1 MSVNPEAF
9 REVIVIC
16 RRGSDYLRPGYVQGY
31 KCYVCGLPLQVSAQG
46 VEYIRK
52 GAKPLCNEHGLKLWN
67 KVEHGELPGDRELSD
82 GLQQQLAEMIAEYGG
97 AGHA

>member
-16 RRGSDYLRPGYVQGY
+16 RRGSDYLRPGYVRGY

-46 VEYIRK
+46 VEHIRK
-52 GAKPLCNEHGLKLWN
+52 GAKPLCNEHGLTLWN
-67 KVEHGELPGDRELSD
+67 RVERGDFPAARELSE

-97 AGHA
+97 GHA